1 MNIYTVITG
10 FYYIIVLYFAGML
23 FWELITEKKLSMQ
36 VAIAIALI
44 PFLLRLLYIK

>member
-1 MNIYTVITG
+1 MNIYTVITA
-10 FYYIIVLYFAGML
+10 FYYVIVLYFAVMIS
-23 FWELITEKKLSMQ
+23 WKLITEERPSMQ